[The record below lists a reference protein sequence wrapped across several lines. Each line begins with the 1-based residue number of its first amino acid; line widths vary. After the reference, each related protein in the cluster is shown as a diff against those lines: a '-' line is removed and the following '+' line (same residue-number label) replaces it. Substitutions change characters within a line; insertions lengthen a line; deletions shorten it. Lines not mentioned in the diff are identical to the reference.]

1 MAANR
6 QIKRKVAEV
15 EQEFKDSAPQLTAWT
30 SAEVLSSSQVPKLD
44 ELHMTTSEVEEA
56 GVSSYSYTDPSELP
70 AKIKLLSSL
79 PQLEQELN
87 EVQKQWE
94 VNKKLKLS
102 ELPSPPKFEFV
113 VALAVALAA
122 VLSQVPQQV
131 QLGILASSTVVLGS
145 WLGSCAVALTKQLQ
159 LLTEL
164 QFSVDLKLAEIKKSL
179 GWSFTTLKKIEFAVT
194 FREGNCI
201 KLLLQVF
208 DKMGYVEKRLQ
219 CLVKKSNIHRY
230 AYLYTDRKLRI
241 YSYIS

>member
-1 MAANR
+1 VSTR
-6 QIKRKVAEV
+6 QIKRKVEEI
-15 EQEFKDSAPQLTAWT
+15 EQQFKEAVPKLTAWT

-44 ELHMTTSEVEEA
+44 ERHMSSSEVEEA

-87 EVQKQWE
+87 EVQNQWE

-131 QLGILASSTVVLGS
+131 QLGVLASSTVVLGS
-145 WLGSCAVALTKQLQ
+145 WLGSCAVGLTKQLQ

-164 QFSVDLKLAEIKKSL
+164 QFSVDLKLAEIQKSL
-179 GWSFTTLKKIEFAVT
+179 GWSFATLKKIEFSVT
-194 FREGNCI
+194 YREGNQI

-208 DKMGYVEKRLQ
+208 DKLGYCEKRL
-219 CLVKKSNIHRY
+219 LVKRDHMFIDMHTHQSPRY
-230 AYLYTDRKLRI
+230 A
-241 YSYIS
+241 